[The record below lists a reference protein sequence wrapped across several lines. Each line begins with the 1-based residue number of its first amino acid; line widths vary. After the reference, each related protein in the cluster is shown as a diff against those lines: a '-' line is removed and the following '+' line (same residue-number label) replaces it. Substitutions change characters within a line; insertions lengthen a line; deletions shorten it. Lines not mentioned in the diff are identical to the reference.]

1 MNFRDIVPEDQA
13 LLNEYIKDI
22 DNYQTDF
29 SIATILLF
37 QEFQKPEICIDE
49 KSIFIK
55 GFFSGEETFFSPLC
69 KLEDFNESMEKI
81 ITYFKEKDKP
91 YKILY
96 IQEEYIKEFLKY
108 KNIDFG
114 QNKEN
119 FYEKYGKIKSNE
131 FVVYNDRNDAEYIY
145 LPSNLI
151 NLEGNKY
158 RKIREK
164 IRSFKKEFKNN
175 YEIVEYCQNDFKS
188 LLNLLDSW
196 NKEKNSDSVTEI
208 KRMKFVLENKEKLDL
223 KIYLLKINNNLAG
236 MTIMQILPN
245 NVGVIIFEK
254 SFSKYKNAN
263 CILNLF
269 EANHLKNCKV
279 ISRQEDMGI
288 EGLRQAKLSFRPC
301 CLEKKFNIYQFNEK
315 EYFHLY
321 KSIFGDSDKLINLV
335 KNSPNFNLKHS
346 SFVLKRQNIISIG
359 STREKKLR
367 IFNQIENVPF
377 IFGIA
382 TKKQERRKGYASE
395 VLKKMLRKINF
406 DKYNIAMI
414 APEEEYLVN
423 YYQKFGFIKFNFTKP
438 IPIENLFKR
447 NFDIRLGNIED
458 SEEIT
463 NLFKIY
469 GNKYKISQ
477 YRDIHFTKERLK
489 EVFVD
494 DGKLFILSSKGKNYG
509 YFIYEQGY
517 ITEYINISQD
527 EENENID
534 IVKNILVNKNIEY
547 ILECETINAFIT
559 SCENNIENSLT
570 YSLIRIINPQEFVK
584 KYLEYIDFNDSEK
597 EENFNKNFIVKDEI
611 FEDCVFNIKRVNN
624 KIIFSLNIDNNAIN
638 ILISISELT
647 NIIFRNFKNYD
658 KSCYAIKDIFYFTEK
673 W

>member
-1 MNFRDIVPEDQA
+1 
-13 LLNEYIKDI
+13 
-22 DNYQTDF
+22 
-29 SIATILLF
+29 
-37 QEFQKPEICIDE
+37 
-49 KSIFIK
+49 
-55 GFFSGEETFFSPLC
+55 
-69 KLEDFNESMEKI
+69 MEKI
-81 ITYFKEKDKP
+81 LTYFKEKDKP

-96 IQEEYIKEFLKY
+96 IQQEYIKEFIKY
-108 KNIDFG
+108 KNIDLA

-119 FYEKYGKIKSNE
+119 FYENYGTIKAND
-131 FVVYNDRNDAEYIY
+131 FIIYNDRNDAEYIY
-145 LPSNLI
+145 LPNNLI

-175 YEIVEYCQNDFKS
+175 YEIVEYCQRDFKS
-188 LLNLLDSW
+188 LLSLLDSW
-196 NKEKNSDSVTEI
+196 NKEKNSDSISECKKI
-208 KRMKFVLENKEKLDL
+208 KFVIENQDKLDI

-269 EANHLKNCKV
+269 EANHLKNCKA

-288 EGLRQAKLSFRPC
+288 EGLRQAKLSFRPF
-301 CLEKKFNIYQFNEK
+301 CLEKKFNLYQFNEK
-315 EYFHLY
+315 EYFQLY
-321 KSIFGDSDKLINLV
+321 KSIFGDSDKLINLI

-346 SFVLKRQNIISIG
+346 SFVLKRQKIISIG
-359 STREKKLR
+359 STREKRLR

-382 TKKQERRKGYASE
+382 TKKQERKKGYASE
-395 VLKKMLRKINF
+395 VLKQMFRKINF

-423 YYQKFGFIKFNFTKP
+423 YYQKFGFIKFNFIKK
-438 IPIENLFKR
+438 IPIVNLFKR

-463 NLFKIY
+463 NLFNTY
-469 GNKYKISQ
+469 GNNYKISQ

-489 EVFVD
+489 EVFID
-494 DGKLFILSSKGKNYG
+494 DGKLFILSQKNKNYG
-509 YFIYEQGY
+509 YFIYEQGD
-517 ITEYINISQD
+517 ITEYINLSQN

-534 IVKNILVNKNIEY
+534 VVKNILVNNNIEY
-547 ILECETINAFIT
+547 ILDCKTINAFIA
-559 SCENNIENSLT
+559 SYENNIENSLT
-570 YSLIRIINPQEFVK
+570 YSLIRIINPIDFII
-584 KYLEYIDFNDSEK
+584 KYLDYIYFNE

-624 KIIFSLNIDNNAIN
+624 KNVFSIKIDNNDAN
-638 ILISISELT
+638 FEISIADLT
-647 NIIFRNFKNYD
+647 NIIFRNFKNYND
-658 KSCYAIKDIFYFTEK
+658 GCYVIKDRFFFTEK

>member
-1 MNFRDIVPEDQA
+1 MDFREIVPEDQE

-37 QEFQKPEICIDE
+37 QEFQNPEICVEE

-55 GFFSGEETFFSPLC
+55 GFFSGEEAFFSPLC
-69 KLEDFNESMEKI
+69 KLEDFNEAMEKI

-108 KNIDFG
+108 KNISL
-114 QNKEN
+114 QNDKN
-119 FYEKYGKIKSNE
+119 FFEKYGKLKTNDFILC
-131 FVVYNDRNDAEYIY
+131 NDRNDAEYIY
-145 LPSNLI
+145 LPNNLI

-175 YEIVEYCQNDFKS
+175 YEIVEYCQRDFKS

-196 NKEKNSDSVTEI
+196 NKEKNSDSSTES
-208 KRMKFVLENKEKLDL
+208 KRIKFVLENKDKLDL
-223 KIYLLKINNNLAG
+223 EIYLLKINNNLAG

-269 EANHLKNCKV
+269 EANHLKNCKA

-288 EGLRQAKLSFRPC
+288 EGLRQAKLSFRPF

-315 EYFHLY
+315 EYFQLY
-321 KSIFGDSDKLINLV
+321 KSIFEDSDKLINLV
-335 KNSPNFNLKHS
+335 KNSPNFNFRHS
-346 SFVLKRQNIISIG
+346 SFVLKRQKIISIG
-359 STREKKLR
+359 STREKRLR
-367 IFNQIENVPF
+367 IFNQIENIPF

-395 VLKKMLRKINF
+395 VLKKMLIKINF
-406 DKYNIAMI
+406 DKYNVAMI

-423 YYQKFGFIKFNFTKP
+423 YYQKFGFIKFNFTTK

-447 NFDIRLGNIED
+447 NFDIRIGTIDD

-463 NLFKIY
+463 NLFNSY

-477 YRDIHFTKERLK
+477 YRDVDFTKERLK

-494 DGKLFILSSKGKNYG
+494 DGKLFILSQKDKNYG
-509 YFIYEQGY
+509 YFIYEQGD
-517 ITEYINISQD
+517 ITEYINLSQD

-534 IVKNILVNKNIEY
+534 TVKNILVNKNIEY
-547 ILECETINAFIT
+547 ILDCETINAFIA
-559 SCENNIENSLT
+559 SYENNTENGLT
-570 YSLIRIINPQEFVK
+570 YSLIRIINPQNFIN
-584 KYLEYIDFNDSEK
+584 KYLDYIDFNDTE
-597 EENFNKNFIVKDEI
+597 EENFNKNFIVKDDI

-624 KIIFSLNIDNNAIN
+624 KNIFSTNIDNNAVN
-638 ILISISELT
+638 KQISISDLT

-658 KSCYAIKDIFYFTEK
+658 GGCYAIKDRFYFTEK